1 MSLVFDVIRDKLR
14 ALRAAQAGSIAP
26 AFALALVPLIGAAGA
41 AIDYSKANQV
51 KATLQAALDSAVLA
65 GVKQSTGQT
74 STATSFFN
82 AAFSDKLGTSVS
94 STFTVNSDGSI
105 SGTAQAAVPTSFMA
119 IVSVKTLSVSASAR
133 AAIAQTT
140 SNACILVLDA
150 TATQALLVNSGANI
164 KAPNCEI
171 HVRSTASPAA
181 IFNASSTLNV
191 KNICVKGTNV
201 IKNGGVNPPVQTNCA
216 AINDPFAGTL
226 PTVSVG
232 SCTYNNQVYNGSTV
246 TVNPGTYCGS
256 TNFNGSPT
264 ITFNPGLYVIKG
276 GAMTIN
282 SGAKL
287 SGTGVTF
294 YFADSSSKIQF
305 NGGISGALLAPTSG
319 TYANILMYEAPGLAQ
334 SQFVFDGTNGE
345 NLQGLI
351 YLPSRAVTFNSVSSV
366 TSEKITMV
374 VDALIL
380 DSTNWS
386 FDTSAL
392 TMSGT
397 TSSGAGPYLVN

>member
-1 MSLVFDVIRDKLR
+1 MTFVLDAIRDNLR
-14 ALRAAQAGSIAP
+14 ALRAATGGSIAP
-26 AFALALVPLIGAAGA
+26 AFALALVPLVGAAGA
-41 AIDYSKANQV
+41 ALDYSKANQV

-65 GVKQSTGQT
+65 GVKPSTGQV

-82 AAFSDKLGTSVS
+82 ASFSDNLGTNATS
-94 STFTVNSDGSI
+94 SFTVNQDGSI
-105 SGTAQAAVPTSFMA
+105 SGTAQATVPTSFMA
-119 IVSVKTLSVSASAR
+119 IVNVKTLTVSASAK
-133 AAIAQTT
+133 AAITQTAST
-140 SNACILVLDA
+140 ACILVLDA

-191 KNICVKGTNV
+191 KNICVKGANV
-201 IKNGGVNPPVQTNCA
+201 TKNGGTNPPVKTSCA
-216 AINDPFAGTL
+216 AISDPFAGVL
-226 PTVSVG
+226 PVASTG

-246 TVNPGTYCGS
+246 TLSPGVYCGN

-276 GAMTIN
+276 GPMTIN
-282 SGAKL
+282 SGAKIA
-287 SGTGVTF
+287 GNGVTF
-294 YFADSSSKIQF
+294 YFADQNSKIQF
-305 NGGISGALLAPTSG
+305 NGGISGTLLAPTSG

-345 NLQGLI
+345 SLQGLI

-366 TSEKITMV
+366 ASEKITLV
-374 VDALIL
+374 VDTLIL

-386 FDTSAL
+386 FDTSAM
-392 TMSGT
+392 TMPGT
-397 TSSGAGPYLVN
+397 TSSGGGPYLVN